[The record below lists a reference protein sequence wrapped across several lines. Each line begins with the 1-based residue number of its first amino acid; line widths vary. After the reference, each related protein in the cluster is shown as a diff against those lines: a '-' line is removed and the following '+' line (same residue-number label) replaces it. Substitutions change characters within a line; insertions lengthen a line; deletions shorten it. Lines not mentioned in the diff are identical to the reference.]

1 LPRIIITTAAGV
13 GSDGFGPLPMLDELV
28 NTDRLNDDHA
38 SLRLLERICW
48 AIEDA
53 EKQERDGAVRKERD
67 EHRARLRDGGVL
79 AQYLADEGQHRDR
92 AAGVA

>member
-1 LPRIIITTAAGV
+1 MPRIIITVAAGV
-13 GSDGFGPLPMLDELV
+13 GSDIGWPAILDEPV

-53 EKQERDGAVRKERD
+53 EKQERDEAERKERD
-67 EHRARLRDGGVL
+67 EHHA
-79 AQYLADEGQHRDR
+79 AAEQQHRDR
-92 AAGVA
+92 ATVGAV

>member
-1 LPRIIITTAAGV
+1 MPRIIVTISAGV
-13 GSDGFGPLPMLDELV
+13 GSDSFVRSPMLDEPV

-53 EKQERDGAVRKERD
+53 EKQERDDAERKKRD
-67 EHRARLRDGGVL
+67 QHQAAE
-79 AQYLADEGQHRDR
+79 EGQHRDR
-92 AAGVA
+92 ATVGVA